1 VILKYLEEDMVL
13 SLNVRSLV
21 LQSANEAWQPA
32 FAGKILNFIIITVKY
47 KLLFTEMTPAQL
59 ILRKLVTLHDLTV
72 CLDRRNSSGKIEFY
86 EVTFCSTL
94 LNSFSYNHKNVGTA
108 SISLLDGHPNQPHL
122 PKYSSQP
129 SQRNKI

>member
-1 VILKYLEEDMVL
+1 MVL

-32 FAGKILNFIIITVKY
+32 FAGTISLFYLCILSLKY
-47 KLLFTEMTPAQL
+47 FLTEMTPAQL

-86 EVTFCSTL
+86 EVIYKVNLQCCSKPY
-94 LNSFSYNHKNVGTA
+94 LN
-108 SISLLDGHPNQPHL
+108 L
-122 PKYSSQP
+122 
-129 SQRNKI
+129 RNRYYIAAQWTSE